1 MENLTARQKEL
12 YEFIGGFVRERGTAP
27 SYEEIR
33 AGLGLK
39 SLSTVH
45 KSLKQLERRGWLHS
59 PWSSRKRALTL
70 VEPLPRAA
78 TIPLLGLVAAGA
90 PIEALET
97 PEEAEVPESLLRGGD
112 CFGLRVRG
120 ESMIEEGIHDGD
132 LIIVKSQATA
142 ENGQTV
148 VALIDGEATV
158 KKFHQRGQTVEL
170 RPANAAMKPILTEA
184 ARVKVR
190 GIVIGLVRSY
200 RIN

>member
-1 MENLTARQKEL
+1 MENLTARQREL

-45 KSLKQLERRGWLHS
+45 KHLKQLERRGWLRS
-59 PWSSRKRALTL
+59 PWSSRKRSLML

-97 PEEAEVPESLLRGGD
+97 PEAAEVPESLLRGGD

-120 ESMIEEGIHDGD
+120 ESMIEDGIHDGD
-132 LIIVKSQATA
+132 LIIVKSQTTA

-158 KKFHQRGQTVEL
+158 KKFYRNGPTIEL
-170 RPANAAMKPILTEA
+170 RPANASMQPIIIPA

-190 GIVIGLVRSY
+190 GVVIGLVRQY
-200 RIN
+200 K

>member
-1 MENLTARQKEL
+1 MDSLTARQQEI
-12 YEFIGGFVRERGTAP
+12 YEFIGGFIRSRGVAP

-45 KSLKQLERRGWLHS
+45 KHLKQLERRGWLHS
-59 PWSSRKRALTL
+59 PWESRKRALAL
-70 VEPLPRAA
+70 VEPVPRAA

-90 PIEALET
+90 PIEALEA

-132 LIIVKSQATA
+132 LIIVKSQPNA

-158 KKFHQRGQTVEL
+158 KKFYRRGQTIEL
-170 RPANAAMKPILTEA
+170 RPANATMRPIIAPA

-190 GIVIGLVRSY
+190 GVVIGLVREY
-200 RIN
+200 R